1 MKNPSRWLWP
11 LGLTVF
17 GLVLAG
23 SPFAASHGAAAPDA
37 KPAAPAARQG
47 PFRPLSPG
55 ALRNVDAMREIDETV
70 SRHDIVE
77 LLAADPG
84 LDWAKNIPF
93 RREIWALQ
101 FRFKS
106 MRMIDVDLPQPSGRM
121 QRKQIWYMVFNVT
134 NAGKTMRPVAN
145 EDGTYQIEAV
155 DKPIRFVPSFTLQA
169 VQLDK
174 SYPDR
179 VIPAALGP
187 IRSRE
192 DPNRTFY
199 NTVEIVR
206 ELQVGETV
214 WGVATWEDIDPRT
227 NRFHVYV
234 NGLTN
239 AYRWTDDTEKVKPGT
254 PVGTGRRLV
263 RKTLRLNFWRP
274 GDEFDPKE
282 REIRFGIPGELDYQ
296 WVYR

>member
-1 MKNPSRWLWP
+1 
-11 LGLTVF
+11 
-17 GLVLAG
+17 
-23 SPFAASHGAAAPDA
+23 
-37 KPAAPAARQG
+37 
-47 PFRPLSPG
+47 
-55 ALRNVDAMREIDETV
+55 MREVDETV

-77 LLAADPG
+77 LLAADPK
-84 LDWAKNIPF
+84 LDWAKDIPF
-93 RREIWALQ
+93 RREIWCLQ
-101 FRFKS
+101 FQFKPL
-106 MRMIDVDLPQPSGRM
+106 RMIYVDLPQPSGRM
-121 QRKQIWYMVFNVT
+121 QRKQIWYLIYNVT
-134 NAGKTMRPVAN
+134 NTGKAMRPVAA
-145 EDGTYQIEAV
+145 EDGTYQVEAV
-155 DKPIRFVPSFTLQA
+155 DKPVRFVPSFLLYSIQW
-169 VQLDK
+169 DK

-192 DPNRTFY
+192 DPSRTFL

-227 NRFHVYV
+227 DRFNVFV

-239 AYRWTDDTEKVKPGT
+239 AYRWTDDAEKVKAGAPL
-254 PVGTGRRLV
+254 GTGRHLL
-263 RKTLRLNFWRP
+263 RKTLKLNFWRA

-282 REIRFGIPGELDYQ
+282 REIRFGIPGELDYD